1 MEKLLMEDLKTSMK
15 EKNKI
20 KKDLLQLV
28 ISKAKGFAKDEMR
41 EVSNQDFLRSIKS
54 EIKQTNDAFE
64 QMKSFLSEDKQGEYS
79 LKLEILKSYLPSQL
93 DESQIMI
100 EVETAF
106 VSLNLEKSTKS
117 MGTVMKVLKE
127 KLGESVDS
135 AVLSRC
141 VKDFI
146 NK

>member
-20 KKDLLQLV
+20 KKELLQLV
-28 ISKAKGFAKDEMR
+28 ISKAKGFAKDDMR
-41 EVSNQDFLRSIKS
+41 EVSDQDFLRSIKS

-64 QMKSFLSEDKQGEYS
+64 QMRSFLSEEKREEYT

-93 DESQIMI
+93 DESQIVV
-100 EVETAF
+100 EVAKVF
-106 VSLNLEKSTKS
+106 DLLNLEKSTKS
-117 MGTVMKVLKE
+117 MGAVMKVLKE

-135 AVLSRC
+135 AVLSKC
-141 VKDFI
+141 VKEYI
-146 NK
+146 NN